1 MSVVTEFLYIS
12 IIILCMTDIL
22 VISYTLNEESYYI
35 LKLIKVNKYG
45 FNKDISHRYLEWD
58 CFIQYVLFNL
68 LLKRKYRKE
77 FEKYYKERYCKYE

>member
-77 FEKYYKERYCKYE
+77 FEIYYKERYGKK